1 MKSSPLLVNGML
13 LLVAFLWGAGFAPQR
28 LGMESLDAMAF
39 NAWRFGF
46 GALTLIPIFFLI
58 RLKFSI
64 FFQRNASLGGL
75 ALGVL
80 LSAGAGLQQISVGM
94 TKLAN
99 VAFITGFYVILVPI
113 IGLFIGHRY
122 PVVTWVGGFLALI
135 GLALLSGFTGELSV
149 SDIGFKGDMFALVG
163 ALFWALHL
171 LGITYFVA
179 RYNQF
184 VLAFYQFVFCALIS
198 AVISVGF
205 EERVIPSDDM
215 GYVWALVN
223 GIIVVGVAYT
233 LQVIALKQ
241 AKPFVAAVIFSL
253 ESVFG
258 ALVGY
263 WFFDEVLG
271 LYGMIGA
278 LLMLFG
284 CILSQ
289 LPERENKK
297 AHPYST
303 V

>member
-1 MKSSPLLVNGML
+1 MKTSPLLVNGIL
-13 LLVAFLWGAGFAPQR
+13 VLVAFLWGAGFAPQR

-46 GALTLIPIFFLI
+46 GALTLIPVFIVLK
-58 RLKFSI
+58 LKFSE
-64 FFQRNASLGGL
+64 FTQRKAILGGL
-75 ALGVL
+75 VLGIL
-80 LSAGAGLQQISVGM
+80 LSAAAGLQQMSVSM

-99 VAFITGFYVILVPI
+99 VAFITGFYVILVPVL
-113 IGLFIGHRY
+113 GLFAAHRY
-122 PVVTWVGGFLALI
+122 PLVTWLGGVFALI
-135 GLALLSGFTGELSV
+135 GLALLSGFTGELSLTDM
-149 SDIGFKGDMFALVG
+149 SLQGDLLALVG

-171 LGITYFVA
+171 LAITYYVA

-198 AVISVGF
+198 AGYSIGF
-205 EERVIPSDDM
+205 EDRVVPTDNM
-215 GYVWALVN
+215 GYVWALLN
-223 GIIVVGVAYT
+223 GIIVVGIAYT
-233 LQVIALKQ
+233 LQVIVLKQ

-258 ALVGY
+258 AMVGY

-271 LYGMIGA
+271 LYGVIGA

-289 LPERENKK
+289 WTEKDKKK
-297 AHPYST
+297 AHPQSL

>member
-1 MKSSPLLVNGML
+1 MKTSPLLVNGML
-13 LLVAFLWGAGFAPQR
+13 VLVAFLWGAGFAPQR

-46 GALTLIPIFFLI
+46 GALTLIPVFFLM
-58 RLKFSI
+58 RLKFSEFMQPQAI
-64 FFQRNASLGGL
+64 LG
-75 ALGVL
+75 ALVLGIL
-80 LSAGAGLQQISVGM
+80 LSAGAGLQQMSVGM

-99 VAFITGFYVILVPI
+99 VAFITGFYVILVPVL
-113 IGLFIGHRY
+113 GLFVAHRY
-122 PVVTWVGGFLALI
+122 PMITWVGGIFALI
-135 GLALLSGFTGELSV
+135 GLALLSGFTGELSLTDV
-149 SDIGFKGDMFALVG
+149 GLQGDLLALIG

-171 LGITYFVA
+171 LAITYYVA

-198 AVISVGF
+198 AGVSIGF
-205 EERVIPSDDM
+205 EERVIPTDNM
-215 GYVWALVN
+215 GYVWALLN
-223 GIIVVGVAYT
+223 GIIVVGIAYT
-233 LQVIALKQ
+233 LQVIVLKQ

-263 WFFDEVLG
+263 WFFNEVLG
-271 LYGMIGA
+271 LYGLAGA

-289 LPERENKK
+289 WPENKK
-297 AHPYST
+297 DKPQPHT
-303 V
+303 LV

>member
-13 LLVAFLWGAGFAPQR
+13 LLVAFLWGVGFVPQR
-28 LGMESLDAMAF
+28 LGMETLDAMAF

-46 GALTLIPIFFLI
+46 GALSLIPVFFFM
-58 RLKFSI
+58 RLKFSAFKQLNTI
-64 FFQRNASLGGL
+64 MGGL
-75 ALGVL
+75 VLGVL
-80 LSAGAGLQQISVGM
+80 LCIAAGLQQISIGM

-99 VAFITGFYVILVPI
+99 VAFITGFYVILVPV
-113 IGLFIGHRY
+113 IGLFVAHRY
-122 PVVTWVGGFLALI
+122 PIITWVGGFFALI
-135 GLALLSGFTGELSV
+135 GLALLSGFTGELGLTDV
-149 SDIGFKGDMFALVG
+149 GVQGDLLALVG
-163 ALFWALHL
+163 AVFWALHL
-171 LGITYFVA
+171 LAITYYVA

-184 VLAFYQFVFCALIS
+184 ALAFYQFVFCTLIS
-198 AVISVGF
+198 AGISIGF
-205 EERVIPSDDM
+205 EVRVIPTDNM

-223 GIIVVGVAYT
+223 GILVVGIAYT
-233 LQVIALKQ
+233 LQVVALKQ

-253 ESVFG
+253 EAVFG

-271 LYGMIGA
+271 LYGLVGA

-289 LPERENKK
+289 LPERDKKK
-297 AHPYST
+297 AHPHAI

>member
-1 MKSSPLLVNGML
+1 M
-13 LLVAFLWGAGFAPQR
+13 QR
-28 LGMESLDAMAF
+28 KA
-39 NAWRFGF
+39 
-46 GALTLIPIFFLI
+46 I
-58 RLKFSI
+58 
-64 FFQRNASLGGL
+64 LGGL
-75 ALGVL
+75 VLGIL

-99 VAFITGFYVILVPI
+99 VAFITGFYVILVPV
-113 IGLFIGHRY
+113 IGLFAAHRY
-122 PVVTWVGGFLALI
+122 PLITWLGGFFALI
-135 GLALLSGFTGELSV
+135 GLALLSGFTGEMSLTDV
-149 SDIGFKGDMFALVG
+149 ALQGDLFALVG

-171 LGITYFVA
+171 LAITYYVA

-198 AVISVGF
+198 AGISIGF
-205 EERVIPSDDM
+205 EERVIPTDNM

-223 GIIVVGVAYT
+223 GIIVVGIAYT
-233 LQVIALKQ
+233 LQIIVLKQ

-263 WFFDEVLG
+263 WFFNEVLG
-271 LYGMIGA
+271 LYGLAGA

-289 LPERENKK
+289 WPEKDKDEP
-297 AHPYST
+297 HPHSI

>member
-1 MKSSPLLVNGML
+1 MKMTPLLVNGML
-13 LLVAFLWGAGFAPQR
+13 LLVAFLWGVGFAPQR
-28 LGMESLDAMAF
+28 LGMDSLDAMAF

-46 GALTLIPIFFLI
+46 GALSLLFVFFFI
-58 RLKFSI
+58 RLKFSEFKQVNVI
-64 FFQRNASLGGL
+64 IGGFV
-75 ALGVL
+75 LGVL
-80 LSAGAGLQQISVGM
+80 LCAGAGLQQMSIGM

-99 VAFITGFYVILVPI
+99 VAFITGFYVILVPVL
-113 IGLFIGHRY
+113 GLFMAHRY
-122 PVVTWVGGFLALI
+122 PLITWVGGVLALI
-135 GLALLSGFTGELSV
+135 GLALLSGFTGELSLTDV
-149 SDIGFKGDMFALVG
+149 GLQGDILALIG

-171 LGITYFVA
+171 LAITYFVA

-184 VLAFYQFVFCALIS
+184 VLAFYQFVFCSLIS
-198 AVISVGF
+198 AGISLGF
-205 EERVIPSDDM
+205 EERVIPTDNM

-223 GIIVVGVAYT
+223 GILVVGIAYT
-233 LQVIALKQ
+233 LQVIVLKQ

-258 ALVGY
+258 AMIGY

-271 LYGMIGA
+271 LYGLIGA

-289 LPERENKK
+289 WTEKDKKK
-297 AHPYST
+297 AHPQLL